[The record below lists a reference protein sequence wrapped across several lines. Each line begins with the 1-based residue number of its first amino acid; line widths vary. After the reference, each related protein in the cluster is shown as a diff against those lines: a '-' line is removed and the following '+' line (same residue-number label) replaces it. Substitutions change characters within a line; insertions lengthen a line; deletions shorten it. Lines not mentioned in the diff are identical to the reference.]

1 MTGRRTAPR
10 IFVIAA
16 ILTLVVAVVG
26 FIVTIV
32 LNAFVLD
39 KYNAYGEVPI
49 PGTTKLHLPAGE
61 ATVSFHVQTVGSSSG
76 SGLPV
81 PPLGLTIVPPQGV
94 PDPQVTENYGTTTT
108 VNNDTRIRVWVV
120 QIPAE
125 GNYDITTSGQV
136 NGYINPQLAF
146 GHDSSNGTLA
156 WAFVGLFVVGL
167 LELTGAIIYAIRSGK
182 APRAPSQPTIHVG
195 ETYRAGD
202 GYPVAPTYPFS
213 SSPASDPYTPSA
225 DGIRIEQLKN
235 LASLRDSGAL
245 TEQEFQA
252 EKRRILND

>member
-16 ILTLVVAVVG
+16 ILTLVVAIVG

-49 PGTTKLHLPAGE
+49 PGTTNLHLPAGE

-94 PDPQVTENYGTTTT
+94 ADPQVTESYGTTTT

-120 QIPAE
+120 QIPAD

-146 GHDSSNGTLA
+146 GHDSSKATLA
-156 WAFVGLFVVGL
+156 WAFAGLFVVGL
-167 LELTGAIIYAIRSGK
+167 LELTGAIIYAIRSGE
-182 APRAPSQPTIHVG
+182 APRPQTA
-195 ETYRAGD
+195 D

-213 SSPASDPYTPSA
+213 SSAASDPYTPSA
-225 DGIRIEQLKN
+225 DGIRFEQLKN

-245 TEQEFQA
+245 TEDEFQA
-252 EKRRILND
+252 EKRRILSD